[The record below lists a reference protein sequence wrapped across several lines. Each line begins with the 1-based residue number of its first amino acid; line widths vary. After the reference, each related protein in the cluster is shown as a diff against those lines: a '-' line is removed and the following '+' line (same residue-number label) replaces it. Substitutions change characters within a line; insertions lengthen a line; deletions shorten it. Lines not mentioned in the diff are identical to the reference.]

1 MIPIHSTA
9 YLILAAGIAG
19 AVSGWQV
26 NQWRWESKYAD
37 QLEESR
43 KVEQSLQEKINASA
57 KLHNEQV
64 QRIANERDIALDR
77 LRKRPDR
84 LPEGSRTNCEG
95 STGAELSRTDA
106 EFLVRQAS
114 RADEQRQA
122 LKVCYEYADT
132 VEQMNR

>member
-1 MIPIHSTA
+1 MIPIPSTA
-9 YLILAAGIAG
+9 WLILAAGVAG
-19 AVSGWQV
+19 AAGGWTV

-64 QRIANERDIALDR
+64 QRISNERDIALDR

-84 LPEGSRTNCEG
+84 LSEGSRTDCKG

-106 EFLVRQAS
+106 EFLVREAS